1 MCLGTTKNVS
11 CVPSVHPIAPIGP
24 TIEANIIDQ
33 IPLFF
38 RHPVFNIQIKIRC
51 FVAKLSELYLR
62 TLVDKININKKSS
75 WTLYIFLNPGAEGG
89 DAGGAEKG
97 GEGGLVEEGGAEGG
111 DAGGADPA
119 EEIGEGGLGEEGGAE
134 GGDAGGAEPAEEG
147 GEGGLGEEGGAEG
160 GDAGGAEPAEE
171 GGDGGWGGGGRSHR
185 RTGGS
190 SCGGR

>member
-62 TLVDKININKKSS
+62 TLVDKFNIKKNLPGQLIFS
-75 WTLYIFLNPGAEGG
+75 WTLMVKKGQDPDDNE
-89 DAGGAEKG
+89 DDEEEEERMRG
-97 GEGGLVEEGGAEGG
+97 GEEESSEYEWS
-111 DAGGADPA
+111 P
-119 EEIGEGGLGEEGGAE
+119 I
-134 GGDAGGAEPAEEG
+134 
-147 GEGGLGEEGGAEG
+147 
-160 GDAGGAEPAEE
+160 
-171 GGDGGWGGGGRSHR
+171 SHVQ
-185 RTGGS
+185 G
-190 SCGGR
+190 